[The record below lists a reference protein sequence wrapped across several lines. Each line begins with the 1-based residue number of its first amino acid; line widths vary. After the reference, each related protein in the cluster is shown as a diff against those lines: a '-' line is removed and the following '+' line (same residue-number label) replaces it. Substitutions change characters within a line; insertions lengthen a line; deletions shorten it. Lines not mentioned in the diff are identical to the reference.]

1 MTVPSSG
8 ATTPAPT
15 TSVCPSCGATAT
27 GHFCASC
34 GSPLAG
40 ARCASC
46 ATILTPG
53 SKFCH
58 RCGTAAGASA
68 PHRAD
73 ATSTTLPW
81 AIAGIALIAL
91 VGLLA
96 GQRFRSTPPVDAA
109 QSQAQAQGSPQGEPD
124 GAGPGP
130 DASAAGARA
139 PDISSMTPRERADR
153 LFDRIMR
160 LDTEGKKDSVQFF
173 APMAIAA
180 YQMIQNPDADARFD
194 MGRIAEVAGAFP
206 AAKSEAD
213 SILAKQPTHLLG
225 LVLAMQAA
233 RSSGDT
239 TGANAYHARLRAA
252 QKAELAKK
260 LPEYDRH
267 IADIRDALAS
277 SK

>member
-1 MTVPSSG
+1 MTVPPSG
-8 ATTPAPT
+8 ATPPAPGAST
-15 TSVCPSCGATAT
+15 CPTCGAAAT

-53 SKFCH
+53 AKFCH
-58 RCGTAAGASA
+58 RCGTAAGAA
-68 PHRAD
+68 AFRRAD

-91 VGLLA
+91 VALLA
-96 GQRFRSTPPVDAA
+96 GQRFRSAPPADAA
-109 QSQAQAQGSPQGEPD
+109 QAQAQGAPLDGPD
-124 GAGPGP
+124 GPAP
-130 DASAAGARA
+130 DAAAPGARA
-139 PDISSMTPRERADR
+139 PDISGMTPRERADR

-180 YQMIQNPDADARFD
+180 YQMIQDPDADARYD
-194 MGRIAEVAGAFP
+194 MGRIAVVSGAAP
-206 AAKSEAD
+206 AAKIEAD

-233 RSSGDT
+233 RANGDSV
-239 TGANAYHARLRAA
+239 GAKTYLARLRTA
-252 QKAELAKK
+252 QKPELAKK

-277 SK
+277 GK

>member
-1 MTVPSSG
+1 MTVPPTG
-8 ATTPAPT
+8 AVPPAPGAST
-15 TSVCPSCGATAT
+15 CPTCGAAAA

-53 SKFCH
+53 AKFCH
-58 RCGTAAGASA
+58 RCGTAAGAA
-68 PHRAD
+68 AFRRAD

-91 VGLLA
+91 VALLA
-96 GQRFRSTPPVDAA
+96 GQRFRSTPPADALQA
-109 QSQAQAQGSPQGEPD
+109 QAQAQGAQLGDPD
-124 GAGPGP
+124 GGGAP
-130 DASAAGARA
+130 DASAPGARA

-180 YQMIQNPDADARFD
+180 YQMIPDPDADARYD
-194 MGRIAEVAGAFP
+194 MGRIALVTGAAP
-206 AAKSEAD
+206 AAKIEAD

-233 RSSGDT
+233 RASGDSV
-239 TGANAYHARLRAA
+239 GAKTYLARLHTA
-252 QKAELAKK
+252 QKPELAKN

-267 IADIRDALAS
+267 KADIRDALAS
-277 SK
+277 GK

>member
-1 MTVPSSG
+1 MTVPPSG
-8 ATTPAPT
+8 ATPPAPAA
-15 TSVCPSCGATAT
+15 SVCPSCGAAAS

-34 GSPLAG
+34 GTPLAG

-53 SKFCH
+53 AKFCH
-58 RCGTAAGASA
+58 RCGTAAGAATSR
-68 PHRAD
+68 RAD
-73 ATSTTLPW
+73 STSTTLPW
-81 AIAGIALIAL
+81 AIAGIALLAL
-91 VGLLA
+91 VALLA
-96 GQRFRSTPPVDAA
+96 GQRLRSTSPAEA
-109 QSQAQAQGSPQGEPD
+109 SQPQAQGAPQGDAD
-124 GAGPGP
+124 GGGAP
-130 DASAAGARA
+130 DASAPGVRA

-180 YQMIQNPDADARFD
+180 YQMIPNPDADARFD
-194 MGRIAEVAGAFP
+194 MGRIAVVTGAAPVA
-206 AAKSEAD
+206 KIEAD

-233 RSSGDT
+233 RANGDSV
-239 TGANAYHARLRAA
+239 GAKAYLARLRIAE
-252 QKAELAKK
+252 KPELAKK
-260 LPEYDRH
+260 LPEYERH

-277 SK
+277 GK

>member
-1 MTVPSSG
+1 MTVPPSSAPPPAAG
-8 ATTPAPT
+8 A
-15 TSVCPSCGATAT
+15 SVCPSCGAAAS
-27 GHFCASC
+27 GHFCQSC

-53 SKFCH
+53 AKFCH

-68 PHRAD
+68 LRRPD

-96 GQRFRSTPPVDAA
+96 GQRFRSTPPSDV
-109 QSQAQAQGSPQGEPD
+109 AQAQPQGAPLDGPD
-124 GAGPGP
+124 GPAP
-130 DASAAGARA
+130 DASAQGGRA

-180 YQMIQNPDADARFD
+180 FQMIPNPDADARYD
-194 MGRIAEVAGAFP
+194 MGRIAVVTGAAP
-206 AAKSEAD
+206 AAKIEAD
-213 SILAKQPTHLLG
+213 SILASQPTHLLG

-233 RSSGDT
+233 RAGGDSVAAKT
-239 TGANAYHARLRAA
+239 YLARLRTA
-252 QKAELAKK
+252 QKPELAKK
-260 LPEYDRH
+260 LPEYERH

-277 SK
+277 GK

>member
-1 MTVPSSG
+1 MTVPPSG
-8 ATTPAPT
+8 ATPPAPA
-15 TSVCPSCGATAT
+15 SICPSCGAAAS
-27 GHFCASC
+27 GQFCASC

-53 SKFCH
+53 AKFCH
-58 RCGTAAGASA
+58 RCGTAAGATA
-68 PHRAD
+68 LRRPD

-91 VGLLA
+91 IALLA
-96 GQRFRSTPPVDAA
+96 GQRFRSTPPAEAA
-109 QSQAQAQGSPQGEPD
+109 QAQAQGAPQGAPD
-124 GAGPGP
+124 GGGAP
-130 DASAAGARA
+130 DASAPGVRA

-180 YQMIQNPDADARFD
+180 YQMIQDPDADARYD
-194 MGRIAEVAGAFP
+194 MGRIAVVTGAAP
-206 AAKSEAD
+206 AAKIEAD

-233 RSSGDT
+233 RANGDT
-239 TGANAYHARLRAA
+239 VGASAYLARLRTA
-252 QKAELAKK
+252 QKPELAKK

-277 SK
+277 GK